1 MERAVGTKVRAGVVC
16 VKNSKEAGRSPVR
29 MDERMRGRLRIGI
42 WPEHAHIGQREVSS
56 ADLHFRRTIL
66 VAELRVDW

>member
-1 MERAVGTKVRAGVVC
+1 MG
-16 VKNSKEAGRSPVR
+16 
-29 MDERMRGRLRIGI
+29 ERMRGRLRIGI
-42 WPEHAHIGQREVSS
+42 WPEHARIGQREVSS